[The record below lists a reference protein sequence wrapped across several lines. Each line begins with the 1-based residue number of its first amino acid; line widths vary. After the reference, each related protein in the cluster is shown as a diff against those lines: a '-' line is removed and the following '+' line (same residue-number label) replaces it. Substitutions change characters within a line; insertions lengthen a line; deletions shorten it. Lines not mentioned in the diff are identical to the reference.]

1 MKSPNSFSGD
11 AAFQVCRHL
20 AQSIGERVQGLES
33 TITTKD
39 YLCHQL
45 SEYGLEK
52 VRAEAFPVLTSR
64 QKKGQ
69 IIAGNRKFDG
79 LSFGLSGSTDF
90 EGISGSVVKY
100 TSWSWNPTPEE
111 LNRFTDQIVIIYTR
125 VFSQQVVQ
133 DLIEAGVR
141 GIIYVT
147 YHPGSPPKLPM
158 GFIYHALNT
167 GDFDLLPPII
177 SVSYQDGAKLL
188 AKVREVTIQADVTIL
203 QSESFN
209 VMGEIPGQEPDVIL
223 FSAHYD
229 SAPYSPG
236 ATDNAGGTAILLEL
250 ARSLAATSPRWTL
263 RFIACGSEE
272 CALQGARHY
281 CRTHSTTLDEIK
293 LNLNYDVQGARIG
306 NLALGIIG
314 EKRLLTQVGQA
325 IHHWN
330 PEIRQGATGGD
341 NRIFAYHGIPAVH
354 WWFGGG
360 ANFILN
366 HTPHDRIDNIAPQSL
381 EFVGQASEM
390 YVKELEKKRRLRFS
404 IPPSQQKNNVQ
415 SIESIMMEKPDE

>member
-1 MKSPNSFSGD
+1 MNTQTRFSGD
-11 AAFQVCRHL
+11 TAFQSCRYL
-20 AQSIGERVQGLES
+20 AQSIGERVQGLET
-33 TITTKD
+33 TITTRD
-39 YLCHQL
+39 YLLHQM

-64 QKKGQ
+64 QKKAL
-69 IIAGNRKFDG
+69 IISRNRKFEG
-79 LSFGLSGSTDF
+79 LSFGLSGSTEL
-90 EGISGSVVKY
+90 EGISGPVAKY

-111 LNRFTDQIVIIYTR
+111 LHSFTDRVVVIYTR
-125 VFSQQVVQ
+125 IFSQEVVQ

-141 GIIYVT
+141 GIIHIT

-177 SVSYQDGAKLL
+177 SVSYHDGVKLL
-188 AKVREVTIQADVTIL
+188 TKAREVTIQAEVTIL
-203 QSESFN
+203 QSESYN
-209 VMGEIPGQEPDVIL
+209 VIGEIPGREPEVIL
-223 FSAHYD
+223 LSAHYD

-250 ARSLAATSPRWTL
+250 ARIFATTTPRWTL

-281 CRTHSTTLDEIK
+281 CRTHATMLDEIK

-314 EKRLLTQVGQA
+314 QKRLLSQVHQA
-325 IHHWN
+325 IQPWK
-330 PEIRQGATGGD
+330 PEIRIGPTGGD
-341 NRIFAYHGIPAVH
+341 NRIFAYHGVPAIH

-360 ANFILN
+360 INFILN
-366 HTPHDRIDNIAPQSL
+366 HTPHDRIENIAPQSL
-381 EFVGQASEM
+381 EFVGQASERLL
-390 YVKELEKKRRLRFS
+390 KEFEKKQKIQFS
-404 IPPSQQKNNVQ
+404 IPQSQHKNNVHSIQ
-415 SIESIMMEKPDE
+415 SMMTELKDS